1 MIDSQG
7 PTGGTMRTRAWMVA
21 GAALALLQGCEG
33 IAPLGSR
40 PSPPPPAAARS
51 PEPPSK
57 EKLAEAFTRL
67 NTALKDAYERILKE
81 RGSRT
86 VSAPRA
92 LAFEALNAG
101 LARLG
106 MIVENR
112 DPDLGFLA
120 VAAPAPRPLDA
131 AEWRTTVQSDLPLMA
146 GILCPALG
154 EYCKT
159 VKFEP
164 DDFVIVINATVR
176 ALEGER
182 SEVSLTT
189 RMREIAP
196 RPGVPRREYPPPTGV
211 QLALDK
217 IWAQFDRALA
227 ERQALPAGR
236 KP

>member
-1 MIDSQG
+1 
-7 PTGGTMRTRAWMVA
+7 MRRVAGMVV

-33 IAPLGSR
+33 IGPLGPR
-40 PSPPPPAAARS
+40 PSEPPPAAGKAAA
-51 PEPPSK
+51 PPSK
-57 EKLAEAFTRL
+57 EKIDEAFTRL

-81 RGSRT
+81 RGTRT
-86 VSAPRA
+86 VAAPRT
-92 LAFEALNAG
+92 LAFDALNAG
-101 LARLG
+101 LVRLG

-131 AEWRTTVQSDLPLMA
+131 AEWRTTVQADLPLMA
-146 GILCPALG
+146 GILCPILG
-154 EYCKT
+154 DYCKS
-159 VKFEP
+159 VRFEP

-176 ALEGER
+176 PLEGDR

-211 QLALDK
+211 NMALDK
-217 IWAQFDRALA
+217 IWAQFERALA
-227 ERQALPAGR
+227 ERQGRAGEHGS
-236 KP
+236 